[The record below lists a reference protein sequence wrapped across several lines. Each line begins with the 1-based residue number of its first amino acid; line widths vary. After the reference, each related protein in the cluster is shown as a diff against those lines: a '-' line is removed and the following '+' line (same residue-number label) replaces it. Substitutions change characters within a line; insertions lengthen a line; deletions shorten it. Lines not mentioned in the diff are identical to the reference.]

1 MLKTFFCIVIAMRKC
16 HFILAYIMLYY
27 IINKGYNYVKL
38 HRMLKSLASML

>member
-1 MLKTFFCIVIAMRKC
+1 
-16 HFILAYIMLYY
+16 MLYY